1 MDKGDNDLPSRY
13 YTVYYSSIPHLLLWY
28 FTVLKLCLGPS
39 PLAQPSSQVSTE
51 RQIGLSTSAQK
62 LRASF
67 AMGINLAELR
77 KECETV
83 DQGKEG

>member
-39 PLAQPSSQVSTE
+39 PLAQPSSQVST
-51 RQIGLSTSAQK
+51 GLSAK
-62 LRASF
+62 L
-67 AMGINLAELR
+67 GCQLLR
-77 KECETV
+77 KNCDRVLQWE
-83 DQGKEG
+83 